1 MFDCLLDWTDITLVK
16 EDPKHLL
23 LTTALITIV
32 IQVNIVTLIIL
43 MARVP
48 AVILDA
54 PVILASAVVMVT
66 KLILFTEVSIITGK
80 GTGDC
85 SLIGH

>member
-1 MFDCLLDWTDITLVK
+1 
-16 EDPKHLL
+16 
-23 LTTALITIV
+23 
-32 IQVNIVTLIIL
+32 